1 MGVEPKGNLVFT
13 FTSDPLEYKKECA
26 KIAKDAANLDP
37 ADIAGQ
43 EAAKLKKP
51 SSKEVI
57 TEATVSRPIAEQK
70 DFEHILQIMMKNY
83 LSKIHISNM

>member
-37 ADIAGQ
+37 ADIAG
-43 EAAKLKKP
+43 
-51 SSKEVI
+51 
-57 TEATVSRPIAEQK
+57 
-70 DFEHILQIMMKNY
+70 
-83 LSKIHISNM
+83 